1 VAAGACIFCAI
12 IRGDAPAHVLH
23 EDEHTITFLDLF
35 PVAEG
40 HTLIVSKDHF
50 ENLFEGHGDALAA
63 IGRNSIPMARAIRSA
78 FTPDGMAVYQ
88 ANGVAAGQ
96 TVFHYHMH
104 LIPRNEGTPLQLHSR
119 VQATPGQLDD
129 VARRIGAELT
139 NQGGSSS

>member
-1 VAAGACIFCAI
+1 MADGCIFCAI
-12 IRGDAPAHVLH
+12 VRRDAPAHVLH

-63 IGRNSIPMARAIRSA
+63 VGRNSIPMARAIRSA

-88 ANGVAAGQ
+88 ANGTAAGQ

-104 LIPRNEGTPLQLHSR
+104 LIPRNEGTPMALHGR
-119 VQATPGQLDD
+119 KQATPEELDAAA
-129 VARRIGAELT
+129 VKIGAELAKER
-139 NQGGSSS
+139 GPAS